1 MYVFFM
7 LLTFVFVC
15 IIWARVDAA
24 NSKINVVADSLD
36 FVHDKKQLAP
46 ISITC
51 SSTTPVQKTLTLP
64 KGSSVYNFT
73 MFVKNTVE
81 FTDSSS
87 HNVAFKIGTTES
99 NNDIYNNTSIFSG
112 SSLSAGDYEVDDV
125 NFLFTEDNT
134 INLTV
139 TLAHEVN
146 VPVTFDIY
154 CTLKHLDFGY
164 QFDIYVYIETFG
176 YWLPIKLFLL
186 CLINVC
192 HHFPSI

>member
-1 MYVFFM
+1 MNFSPILVGANVFFM

-36 FVHDKKQLAP
+36 NKQLAP

-125 NFLFTEDNT
+125 NFLYTEDNT

-154 CTLKHLDFGY
+154 
-164 QFDIYVYIETFG
+164 VYIETFG
-176 YWLPIKLFLL
+176 YFY
-186 CLINVC
+186 
-192 HHFPSI
+192 